1 MGGLDLH
8 WDQYSVCTYTN
19 CTVAYSMQLVSAC
32 IASVAKGDAKLI
44 GLGALGFPILMEA
57 HMC

>member
-1 MGGLDLH
+1 MALFLFQEAAMFLLSYLTG
-8 WDQYSVCTYTN
+8 
-19 CTVAYSMQLVSAC
+19 YSMQLVSAC